1 MVGAAVMSTLL
12 NLYGGVRRC
21 MTQEFRAYGANVVLA
36 PRLSPPTEEASQGWV
51 RPKLYS
57 QVGDG
62 KQARGM
68 PELPS
73 PVGDGKQARG
83 MPKLPSPVGEGK
95 QGWGMPEYSAASNT
109 IDQAVMGPVEE
120 FARQRQGVTAL
131 PVLYAVVR
139 LKPIQPDPRLP
150 DFVNVVAVGTDL
162 GGMSRMNPGWRES
175 QGTDYS
181 GPQPRCMVGARIASR
196 LRVVSGGTIYL
207 EPADLSLEEDA
218 RAAATCHLTS
228 VLTTGSS
235 EDEQVFLPLE
245 ELQRVM
251 GMPGKIS
258 LVQLRLEGERG
269 EIESS
274 ICKLSR
280 ALPGLDVRPI
290 RQIVYSEGRVLG
302 VIRWF
307 LLSVTALIL
316 IIIIMC
322 LMATMTAI
330 ALERRKDI
338 GVMKSLGAT
347 DLQVMR
353 WFMAEG
359 AALGIMGGAIG
370 CLLGSGSAIS
380 LARHL
385 FGVTLNVIWWTSPV
399 VCSLAALLA
408 IGAALILVRTVR
420 AIEPAVVLRG
430 E

>member
-1 MVGAAVMSTLL
+1 MVGATVMSMLL
-12 NLYGGVRRC
+12 NLYGGVRRS

-36 PRLSPPTEEASQGWV
+36 PRLLPATE
-51 RPKLYS
+51 K
-57 QVGDG
+57 
-62 KQARGM
+62 AR
-68 PELPS
+68 
-73 PVGDGKQARG
+73 
-83 MPKLPSPVGEGK
+83 
-95 QGWGMPEYSAASNT
+95 QGWGISEYTAASNT
-109 IDQAVMGPVEE
+109 MDQAVMGPVEE
-120 FARQRQGVTAL
+120 FARQRRGVTAL
-131 PVLYAVVR
+131 PVLYGVVR
-139 LKPIQPDPRLP
+139 LKPTQPDPRLP

-162 GGMSRMNPGWRES
+162 GGMTRMNPGWRES
-175 QGTDYS
+175 RAADYS
-181 GPQPRCMVGARIASR
+181 GSLPPCLVGARVASR
-196 LRVVSGGTIYL
+196 LRVVSGGAIYL
-207 EPADLSLEEDA
+207 EPADSSLEGGA
-218 RAAATCHLTS
+218 RASATCHLTS
-228 VLTTGSS
+228 VLATGSS
-235 EDEQVFLPLE
+235 EDDQAFLPLE

-274 ICKLSR
+274 LHRLSK

-307 LLSVTALIL
+307 LLSVTSLIL

-353 WFMAEG
+353 LFMAEG
-359 AALGIMGGAIG
+359 AALGIIGGAIG
-370 CLLGSGSAIS
+370 CFVGSGSAIS

-385 FGVTLNVIWWTSPV
+385 FGVTINVIWWTSPLI
-399 VCSLAALLA
+399 CSFAALLA
-408 IGAALILVRTVR
+408 MGAALILVRTVR